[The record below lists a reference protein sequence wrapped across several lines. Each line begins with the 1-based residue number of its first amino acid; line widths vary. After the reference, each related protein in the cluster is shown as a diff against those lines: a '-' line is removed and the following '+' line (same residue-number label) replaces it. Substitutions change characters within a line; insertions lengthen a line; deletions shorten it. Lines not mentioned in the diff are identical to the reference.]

1 MEKMGT
7 SERKG
12 GIIKKEERGKC
23 VCVCVCLCACVGGG
37 GVCSNSTCTLKHSLR
52 ELFSLPLR
60 LKKDK
65 GKQNTT
71 KLQ

>member
-12 GIIKKEERGKC
+12 RWYNKKRRKRK
-23 VCVCVCLCACVGGG
+23 VCVLVCVRGRG

>member
-23 VCVCVCLCACVGGG
+23 VCVCVCVRGRG